1 MMFIMMYVDGKTTR
15 ETLSILL
22 TEFRAF
28 SESQIALVTHLKY
41 KNMYLLRLRFKQFYT
56 EWTMG
61 YEQDKYFASD
71 SVTFAFSLLTKFNSL
86 CSYPWIRGCFEPISH
101 AYLTFSE
108 FFYLLHVHWSLS
120 LLFSEY

>member
-41 KNMYLLRLRFKQFYT
+41 K
-56 EWTMG
+56 
-61 YEQDKYFASD
+61 KYVS
-71 SVTFAFSLLTKFNSL
+71 SAFRDCDLNNSIQIGRWGTSKINIL
-86 CSYPWIRGCFEPISH
+86 PLI
-101 AYLTFSE
+101 L
-108 FFYLLHVHWSLS
+108 
-120 LLFSEY
+120 